1 MGDGGA
7 AAAREAPAG
16 QAATQGHVLPP
27 EASDAG
33 EWNQMNSEEGLLFQ
47 SIKKYYCI
55 ILVFLYIMVY
65 WNSVLHH
72 RGIRSL
78 STQNFG
84 KIRVG

>member
-33 EWNQMNSEEGLLFQ
+33 EWNQIEREGFSAVLPPILALLLLFQ
-47 SIKKYYCI
+47 SSKCYFFFFLHMGLLELLTLTWI
-55 ILVFLYIMVY
+55 I
-65 WNSVLHH
+65 HH
-72 RGIRSL
+72 
-78 STQNFG
+78 
-84 KIRVG
+84 

>member
-16 QAATQGHVLPP
+16 QAATQRHVLPTKAP
-27 EASDAG
+27 DAG
-33 EWNQMNSEEGLLFQ
+33 EWNQMNSEEGLLLQ
-47 SIKKYYCI
+47 SIKNL
-55 ILVFLYIMVY
+55 ILVLVYIMVY